1 MFRFCQDCVYGRK
14 GSLELS
20 MFLIRTLGLHHSF
33 LLMYSLLKTVKH
45 FPHSYLSSHVFPFWL
60 ILTTINVINI
70 LPDTQQKKKVNSSP
84 FSFLTH
90 SFTKAFPTS
99 QNFHSHFPYSSLG
112 FAQFFFTYLWASHY
126 NQPTKLL

>member
-45 FPHSYLSSHVFPFWL
+45 FPHSYLSFHVFPFWL

-70 LPDTQQKKKVNSSP
+70 LPDTQQKKKVNSFSP

-90 SFTKAFPTS
+90 SPAFIVS
-99 QNFHSHFPYSSLG
+99 RFFDNGHSDWCGVITHCSFDLHFS
-112 FAQFFFTYLWASHY
+112 
-126 NQPTKLL
+126 KLQ